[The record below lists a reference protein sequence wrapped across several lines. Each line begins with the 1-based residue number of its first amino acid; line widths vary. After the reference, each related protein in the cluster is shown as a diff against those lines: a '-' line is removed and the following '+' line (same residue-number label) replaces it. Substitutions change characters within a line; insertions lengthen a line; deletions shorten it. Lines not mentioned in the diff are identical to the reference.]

1 MVGNKFIKI
10 AVVAFSTL
18 LLAGALFGCSSNSD
32 SGSAA
37 TDTESSA
44 DTQAQSEPQE
54 LTPDSELFQIMGEL
68 SPEMT
73 LEEANEVIGSEG
85 EVSTESDS
93 STVYVWDM
101 GDECSIE
108 GTFFTSGSARFDA
121 EYPRKLVKDR
131 ANFGDWDNIK
141 AQAEAGTLTYDQLV
155 EMLGGVPGLMD
166 SVRSGGYTYQ
176 WYNDDGGYLFAQTD
190 EDGEVS
196 IVSGM
201 F

>member
-1 MVGNKFIKI
+1 MVGNRFIKV

-18 LLAGALFGCSSNSD
+18 LLAGALFGCSSNSG
-32 SGSAA
+32 SSSAA
-37 TDTESSA
+37 TEGSA
-44 DTQAQSEPQE
+44 DTQTQSEPQE
-54 LTPDSELFQIMGEL
+54 LTPDSPLFQTMSEL
-68 SPEMT
+68 TADMT
-73 LEEANEVIGSEG
+73 IEQANEVIGSEG
-85 EVSTESDS
+85 EMSSETDS
-93 STVYVWDM
+93 STLYVWDM

-121 EYPRKLVKDR
+121 EYPRKLVKDH
-131 ANFGDWDNIK
+131 ADFSDWDNIK

-155 EMLGGVPGLMD
+155 DMLGGVPGLLD
-166 SVRSGGYTYQ
+166 SVRNGGYTYQ

-190 EDGEVS
+190 EEGEVS

>member
-1 MVGNKFIKI
+1 MVGNRFIKV

-18 LLAGALFGCSSNSD
+18 LLAGALFGCSSNSG
-32 SGSAA
+32 SSSAA
-37 TDTESSA
+37 TESST
-44 DTQAQSEPQE
+44 DTQTQSEPQE
-54 LTPDSELFQIMGEL
+54 LTPDSPLFQTMSEL
-68 SPEMT
+68 SADMT
-73 LEEANEVIGSEG
+73 VEQANEVIGSEG
-85 EVSTESDS
+85 EMSSATDS
-93 STVYVWDM
+93 STLYVWDM

-121 EYPRKLVKDR
+121 EYPRKLVKDH
-131 ANFGDWDNIK
+131 ADFSDWDNIK

-155 EMLGGVPGLMD
+155 DMLGGVPGLLD
-166 SVRSGGYTYQ
+166 SVRNGGYTYQ

-190 EDGEVS
+190 EEGEVS